1 MVIQGNGHAP
11 AHRLCL
17 VLSTAWLKN
26 VQSRD
31 DIIYLMSESF
41 EHTLP
46 HYIVAPQGWSSKY
59 AESIW
64 NPQADA
70 DWSRLP
76 C

>member
-46 HYIVAPQGWSSKY
+46 HYIVAP
-59 AESIW
+59 
-64 NPQADA
+64 
-70 DWSRLP
+70 
-76 C
+76 